1 MKQHLLQLAARID
14 ALSLRE
20 QALVFAAAVV
30 VLAFGGYHMALAPIY
45 REQEALLEQILQQRN
60 NMMAIDTEI
69 AAKVTAYQLDP
80 DAAERARLEAVAQEA
95 ATIGDALLAMQNGL
109 VPPERM
115 APLVDAI
122 LRANGRLQLVSM
134 RTLPVETISGRAAG
148 APREP
153 GDPAVAANVATNVAS
168 NVAANP
174 VAAAAAAAGVTLP
187 AGPAAA
193 APVDAGK
200 LADLL
205 YRHGVEVT
213 VRGNYLD
220 MVDYMSALEAM
231 PTRLF
236 WGKAQLEVEEYP
248 ASRLTLTLYTLSLDR
263 NWMKL

>member
-1 MKQHLLQLAARID
+1 MSAPLKQRLVQLAARVD

-20 QALVFAAAVV
+20 RALVFAAALA
-30 VLAFGGYHMALAPIY
+30 VLAFGGYQLVLAPIY
-45 REQEALLEQILQQRN
+45 ADQEALAAQIAQQRDT
-60 NMMAIDTEI
+60 MQGIDAEI
-69 AAKVTAYQLDP
+69 AAKLEAYGVDP
-80 DAAERARLEAVAQEA
+80 DAASRARLVAVKQESAQLS
-95 ATIGDALLAMQNGL
+95 DSLLAMQHGL

-134 RTLPVETISGRAAG
+134 RTLPVETIS
-148 APREP
+148 
-153 GDPAVAANVATNVAS
+153 DPAAS
-168 NVAANP
+168 A
-174 VAAAAAAAGVTLP
+174 P
-187 AGPAAA
+187 APAAA
-193 APVDAGK
+193 EAGK
-200 LADLL
+200 PAELL

-236 WGKAQLEVEEYP
+236 WGKAQLDVEEYP